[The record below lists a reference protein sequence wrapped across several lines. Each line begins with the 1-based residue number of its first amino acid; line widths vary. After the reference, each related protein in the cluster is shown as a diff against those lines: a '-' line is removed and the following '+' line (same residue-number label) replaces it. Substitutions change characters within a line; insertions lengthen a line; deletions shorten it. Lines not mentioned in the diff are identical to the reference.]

1 MTRNNPVIIK
11 VDFFGDEALHKFCE
25 HVHAPPIMKK
35 RYLCSNMSIKPV
47 IKHHYSF
54 YDSKCVPEFCFRHI
68 FSAIGAHLRI
78 TLKVN
83 SASLPPFSDLSL
95 PPPFLLTHPFRQLF
109 WWYGHEVIK
118 ISLPLKCSQEGKSV
132 APPHL

>member
-47 IKHHYSF
+47 LNIIIVSMTQNVYLNF
-54 YDSKCVPEFCFRHI
+54 VLDIY
-68 FSAIGAHLRI
+68 
-78 TLKVN
+78 
-83 SASLPPFSDLSL
+83 
-95 PPPFLLTHPFRQLF
+95 FLLLEHIYESR
-109 WWYGHEVIK
+109 
-118 ISLPLKCSQEGKSV
+118 
-132 APPHL
+132 